1 MATATLEKVKT
12 NTPFITEAMEQ
23 AAHEAGIKL
32 EYVNGIPV
40 WEASPVYRHQKKIDQ
55 IVASLKRMSD
65 DDTVCECV
73 SVRDLTLLFPD
84 GSVKRPDISIY
95 CREPEEQDTACT
107 QIPEAVIEILSKG
120 YEKKDTEISLPFYL
134 KHKIADI
141 VLFDPATN
149 KVSHYLEGRLEEHD
163 SPVELTFACGCHAT
177 I

>member
-1 MATATLEKVKT
+1 MTTKILERELTA
-12 NTPFITEAMEQ
+12 NPIITEAMEQ

-40 WEASPVYRHQKKIDQ
+40 WEASPVIRHQQKSFDIQ
-55 IVASLKRMSD
+55 VSLLNHAKQSG
-65 DDTVCECV
+65 CECV
-73 SVRDLTLLFPD
+73 SVADLTILFPD
-84 GSVKRPDISIY
+84 GSIKRPDISIY

-149 KVSHYLEGRLEEHD
+149 KVSHYREGRLEEHE
-163 SPVELTFACGCHAT
+163 SPVELTFACGCRAT